1 MYWYM
6 YMYVYPSVHVHT
18 CMLNFP
24 FRLEFDSHMT
34 SMTTPTMVQEDTT
47 SNDLLLAQMLQL
59 EYDREHDRQLNVEER
74 HFNKHNKGIVCTCI
88 YLYVHVHRLV
98 LCT

>member
-1 MYWYM
+1 
-6 YMYVYPSVHVHT
+6 
-18 CMLNFP
+18 
-24 FRLEFDSHMT
+24 MT

-74 HFNKHNKGIVCTCI
+74 HFNKHNKGIVCTCT
-88 YLYVHVHRLV
+88 YVYVYVHRLV